1 MAAGAR
7 GLLVLVA
14 LVVVAYLPF
23 IGGGFLTD
31 DFVHLDRLSQVR
43 SVGDVVNAPDAF
55 GFFRPVTQA
64 TLYAEALIHPST
76 APLFR
81 LTNVVLQAIVLIAA
95 FGVAR
100 LLLPSARG
108 AAFATLVFALTP
120 KAHPIAVLWISAR
133 AELLMALCA
142 LVATW
147 AWIVWVRGG
156 RRVWL
161 VTAVAAYTLAI
172 LSKETAF
179 LLPLALL
186 MVPGAVVPWR
196 RRVAA
201 GVAFVVVAVL
211 VFLWRIEAGAIIPGT
226 VDPHYTL
233 ATPLFRWW
241 RNARNYAGRLL
252 PEPLAA
258 VILLSVAGA
267 LQRRASRAEFRNH
280 EPGTLNPAN
289 PEQRTRN
296 QWNREPGTTNVER
309 ALTIFALVWVAV
321 FLLPV
326 LPVVARNELYLYL
339 PAFGVSLLAAQ
350 VIESFADP
358 SRRSLRVWQA
368 IAIFAVAAG
377 TYQVS
382 RSRELHR
389 ELVFSAGL
397 VDTVAR
403 TNGPGRILLVG
414 EDEDTRQLIK
424 DTVADYLPAVL
435 RLAAPDGRLIAADS
449 EHPEAQGVIRVRC
462 SYHDGRLV
470 FARN

>member
-1 MAAGAR
+1 MSAGAR

-23 IGGGFLTD
+23 IGGGFFTD
-31 DFVHLDRLSQVR
+31 DFVHLDRLSRVR
-43 SVGDVVNAPDAF
+43 SLGDVVNAPDAF
-55 GFFRPVTQA
+55 GFFRPITQA

-100 LLLPSARG
+100 LLLPSASG

-133 AELLMALCA
+133 GELLMALFA

-156 RRVWL
+156 HRAWL
-161 VTAVAAYTLAI
+161 VTAIAAYTLAI

-186 MVPGAVVPWR
+186 AAPGAAVSWR

-201 GVAFVVVAVL
+201 SVAFVVLAAL

-241 RNARNYAGRLL
+241 RNARNYVGRLV
-252 PEPLAA
+252 PEPLLA
-258 VILLSVAGA
+258 VIIVAFAAAAERGW
-267 LQRRASRAEFRNH
+267 RTVASGFI
-280 EPGTLNPAN
+280 GMW
-289 PEQRTRN
+289 EQRPVVSGFSRTVSA
-296 QWNREPGTTNVER
+296 RETAVC
-309 ALTIFALVWVAV
+309 AVAWMSV

-339 PAFGVSLLAAQ
+339 PAFGLSLLAVQ
-350 VIESFADP
+350 VIESFADL
-358 SRRSLRVWQA
+358 SRRSFRVWSA
-368 IAIFAVAAG
+368 IAIFAVVAG
-377 TYQVS
+377 SYQVS
-382 RSRELHR
+382 RSREMHD
-389 ELVFSAGL
+389 ELVFSGKL
-397 VDTVAR
+397 VDALAGTE
-403 TNGPGRILLVG
+403 GGGRILLVG
-414 EDEDTRQLIK
+414 DDERARQLLK

-435 RLAAPDGRLIAADS
+435 RLAVPDGRLIAADS